1 MKPGAA
7 FKYTGKHYLF
17 DAEFGNV
24 SAFVAEQPNVN
35 LVIELLDYFG
45 VVVFAVS
52 GALAAARARMD
63 LVGFALLGIVTGI
76 GGGSLRDILLGRLP
90 VFWIDQPQ
98 YILLCLVASIA
109 TFFSVPIIASRL
121 RLLLWA
127 DALGLALFAVL
138 GAQTALA
145 AGAPL
150 LIAALLGVVSA
161 TFGGII
167 RDIICRE
174 TPLILLKEI
183 YVTAALVG
191 ALLYVGLIELG
202 VTTAIAMIAGCGA
215 TFGVRGLA
223 LVYHLSLPTFVHR
236 NDRAGG
242 AGPTPREAQEEQES

>member
-1 MKPGAA
+1 M
-7 FKYTGKHYLF
+7 
-17 DAEFGNV
+17 
-24 SAFVAEQPNVN
+24 N

-76 GGGSLRDILLGRLP
+76 GGGSLRDILLGQLP
-90 VFWIDQPQ
+90 VFWIEQPQ
-98 YILLCLVASIA
+98 YIVLCVVAASM
-109 TFFSVPIIASRL
+109 TFFSVPMIASRL

-127 DALGLALFAVL
+127 DAIGLALFAVL

-145 AGAPL
+145 AEAPL
-150 LIAALLGVVSA
+150 IIAALLGVVSA

-174 TPLILLKEI
+174 TPLVLLKEV
-183 YVTAALVG
+183 YVTAALTG
-191 ALLYVGLIELG
+191 ALLYVCLLELSVAPG
-202 VTTAIAMIAGCGA
+202 IAMLTGFIT
-215 TFGVRGLA
+215 TFAVRGLA
-223 LVYHLSLPTFVHR
+223 LIYHLSLPVFVHR

-242 AGPTPREAQEEQES
+242 AGPTPREPGDYPES